1 MDDGTW
7 PNKNSR
13 NFLLCTHGF
22 TVNQVKY
29 FSNLLNNKF
38 GLITTVRFNKG
49 QPVISMSAKCFNKF
63 ENLILPYIQLIPSMI
78 NKFPIT

>member
-22 TVNQVKY
+22 TVDQVNY
-29 FSNLLNNKF
+29 FSILLNNKF
-38 GLITTVRFNKG
+38 DLITTVRFNRG
-49 QPVISMSAKCFNKF
+49 QPVISISAKCFQQF
-63 ENLILPYIQLIPSMI
+63 ENLILPHIRLIPSMT
-78 NKFPIT
+78 NKFPVT